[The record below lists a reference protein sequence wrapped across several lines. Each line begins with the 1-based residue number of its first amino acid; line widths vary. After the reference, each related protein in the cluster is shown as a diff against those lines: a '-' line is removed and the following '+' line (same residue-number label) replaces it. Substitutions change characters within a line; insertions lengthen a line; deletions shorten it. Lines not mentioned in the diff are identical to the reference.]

1 MLPLAEVYE
10 YAYWCAYICSRWREL
25 AAVRLAEGGHGA
37 RLGGFTGNL
46 PAAISLWHNPGMIA
60 ALGNWVK

>member
-25 AAVRLAEGGHGA
+25 AAVSWLRVVTA
-37 RLGGFTGNL
+37 LGSAGFTGSHSRRNFSVGII
-46 PAAISLWHNPGMIA
+46 PE
-60 ALGNWVK
+60 

>member
-25 AAVRLAEGGHGA
+25 AAVRLARVVTA
-37 RLGGFTGNL
+37 LGSAGFTGNHSRRNFSVGII
-46 PAAISLWHNPGMIA
+46 PE
-60 ALGNWVK
+60 

>member
-25 AAVRLAEGGHGA
+25 RVVTA
-37 RLGGFTGNL
+37 LGSAGFTGNHSRRNFSVGII
-46 PAAISLWHNPGMIA
+46 PE
-60 ALGNWVK
+60 

>member
-37 RLGGFTGNL
+37 RLGRFTGSHSRRNFSVGII
-46 PAAISLWHNPGMIA
+46 PE
-60 ALGNWVK
+60 

>member
-25 AAVRLAEGGHGA
+25 AAVRLAEGA
-37 RLGGFTGNL
+37 GFTGSHSRRNFSVGII
-46 PAAISLWHNPGMIA
+46 PE
-60 ALGNWVK
+60 

>member
-25 AAVRLAEGGHGA
+25 AAVRLAEGG
-37 RLGGFTGNL
+37 FTGSHSRRNFSVGII
-46 PAAISLWHNPGMIA
+46 PE
-60 ALGNWVK
+60 

>member
-25 AAVRLAEGGHGA
+25 AAVRLAEGLAG
-37 RLGGFTGNL
+37 R
-46 PAAISLWHNPGMIA
+46 AACFPGSHSRRNFSVGIIPE
-60 ALGNWVK
+60 